1 MNTLNYQEINK
12 KINLLPKNLLQ
23 EVNDYIDFL
32 TYKNTEKDWANYLT
46 EKQKELIEQGKRDI
60 ENNNM
65 VSQDV
70 AKERIKKF
78 LYKNKV
84 CKVL

>member
-32 TYKNTEKDWANYLT
+32 TYKNNQKDWANHLT

-70 AKERIKKF
+70 AKERIKNY
-78 LYKNKV
+78 LKNK
-84 CKVL
+84 

>member
-12 KINLLPKNLLQ
+12 KINLLPENLLQ

-46 EKQKELIEQGKRDI
+46 EKQKVLIEQGKRDI

-78 LYKNKV
+78 LYKHKV
-84 CKVL
+84 CKIL